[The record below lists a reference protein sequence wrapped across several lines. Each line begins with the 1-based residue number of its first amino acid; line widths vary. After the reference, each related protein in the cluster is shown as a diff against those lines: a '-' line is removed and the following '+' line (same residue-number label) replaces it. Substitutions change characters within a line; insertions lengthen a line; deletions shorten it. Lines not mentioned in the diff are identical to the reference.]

1 MISYHDESEGVC
13 YLDFHTQA
21 AASGTKSYGTVYMSR
36 AEALQLAG
44 EILKTSSERD
54 KQPKSVASVATP
66 DKLYKSVSDEICSFG
81 HEHQV
86 TRCTLCG
93 ITYRPDVDNIRFSIL
108 PWQFGSGGNSDLV
121 YLCFGC
127 IDRVNK
133 LVFGV
138 VTHHADSLD

>member
-1 MISYHDESEGVC
+1 MISYHDESEDVC

-66 DKLYKSVSDEICSFG
+66 DKLYKSVSDEICSRAPSYEM
-81 HEHQV
+81 HAVRNHIS
-86 TRCTLCG
+86 TR
-93 ITYRPDVDNIRFSIL
+93 RR
-108 PWQFGSGGNSDLV
+108 
-121 YLCFGC
+121 
-127 IDRVNK
+127 
-133 LVFGV
+133 
-138 VTHHADSLD
+138 